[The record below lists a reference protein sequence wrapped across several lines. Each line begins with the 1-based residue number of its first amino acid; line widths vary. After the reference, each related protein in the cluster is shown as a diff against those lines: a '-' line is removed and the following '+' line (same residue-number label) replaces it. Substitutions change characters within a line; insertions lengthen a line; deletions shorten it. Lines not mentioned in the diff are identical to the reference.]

1 MSDEQYVPLTVAFPG
16 ELMYAS
22 NRAKHTVM
30 LWFVQFGI
38 DLLVVTLT
46 VARTWRFSRDGE
58 GLPQIVRRDGAAY
71 FG

>member
-1 MSDEQYVPLTVAFPG
+1 MSEEQYVSSTVIFPS
-16 ELMYAS
+16 ELMHAS

-30 LWFVQFGI
+30 PWFVQFGI

-46 VARTWRFSRDGE
+46 VARTWRFPRDGE
-58 GLPQIVRRDGAAY
+58 GLPQIVRRDGTAY